1 MAEHPGKNQAKWR
14 ELQGGREECTVAP
27 NLSNRTQQLGFAY
40 SGILLRH
47 AITPSD
53 QKHLTVRAGLARDPV
68 DKKATL
74 ADVEHDVT
82 RLTRLRAPLWRRVRI
97 SGGIT
102 VVICHF
108 TINRGT
114 ECL

>member
-74 ADVEHDVT
+74 ADVEYDVT
-82 RLTRLRAPLWRRVRI
+82 RLYLRTAGLNVEQITRR
-97 SGGIT
+97 
-102 VVICHF
+102 
-108 TINRGT
+108 
-114 ECL
+114 